1 MNSDLFQAPAPVVAQ
16 PATVTKTELAHRLA
30 CSKSNITKLTA
41 ANGPLA
47 PAVRADGRI
56 DLPLALRLYAARTN
70 PAKRRADL
78 LAAASPSMAGSVL
91 VPAMGSAT
99 ASDGESYAS
108 SKARAALVAAETA
121 EINLRKL
128 KDELVDFSVAKD
140 AAARYGAVVVELL
153 AGLGEDAVRELRG
166 AATSE
171 DARRAWRRLQT
182 RIQAEALER
191 HAAIYR
197 EALADA

>member
-1 MNSDLFQAPAPVVAQ
+1 MNSDLFQASRPVAAE
-16 PATVTKTELAHRLA
+16 PGTVTKTELARRLV
-30 CSKSNITKLTA
+30 CSKSNVTKLTA

-47 PAVRADGRI
+47 PAVQTDGRI
-56 DLPLALRLYAARTN
+56 DLSLALRLYAARTN

-78 LAAASPSMAGSVL
+78 VTAAPTSPTGSVL
-91 VPAMGSAT
+91 ASAIGPAM

-108 SKARAALVAAETA
+108 AKARAALVAAETA

-128 KDELVDFSVAKD
+128 KDELVDFGVAKD

-182 RIQAEALER
+182 RIQADALER
-191 HAAIYR
+191 HAAIFR